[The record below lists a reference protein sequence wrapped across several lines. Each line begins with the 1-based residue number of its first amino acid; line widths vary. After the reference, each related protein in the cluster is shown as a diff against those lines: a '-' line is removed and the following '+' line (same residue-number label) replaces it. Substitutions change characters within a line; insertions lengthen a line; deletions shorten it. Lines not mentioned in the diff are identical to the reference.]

1 MYAKIL
7 AFTIVAAAVFLV
19 SGGVSITSFL
29 LNGYSYNDPN
39 PRQTSAAPAAIGFVT
54 LGAVGLGMVGLSA
67 KNFRANEKL
76 AKKQLW
82 VGFSLVFTTW
92 IALELLWKLTL

>member
-1 MYAKIL
+1 VYARIL
-7 AFTIVAAAVFLV
+7 AFAIVGIAIFLV

-39 PRQTSAAPAAIGFVT
+39 PKQTSAAPAAIGFVT

-67 KNFRANEKL
+67 KNFRKNETL
-76 AKKQLW
+76 AKRQLW
-82 VGFSLVFTTW
+82 VGFSLVFSMW
-92 IALELLWKLTL
+92 IALELLWKLTV